1 MSRRWRSWIPP
12 VIFWALFLVSLGLGK
27 RYSWLDTVWYAA
39 GMLFLLG
46 LSVFSVVH
54 KFRHRHETSSIS
66 YQGVPRW
73 LERFSLDE
81 EEPGQPP
88 VTPKVDSK

>member
-1 MSRRWRSWIPP
+1 MNRRWRGWIPA
-12 VIFWALFLVSLGLGK
+12 VIFWAAFLVSLGLGK

-46 LSVFSVVH
+46 LSGYSLIH

-66 YQGVPRW
+66 YQGIPHW
-73 LERFSLDE
+73 LQRLLLDE
-81 EEPGQPP
+81 KDPDDAHR
-88 VTPKVDSK
+88 TMKVDSR